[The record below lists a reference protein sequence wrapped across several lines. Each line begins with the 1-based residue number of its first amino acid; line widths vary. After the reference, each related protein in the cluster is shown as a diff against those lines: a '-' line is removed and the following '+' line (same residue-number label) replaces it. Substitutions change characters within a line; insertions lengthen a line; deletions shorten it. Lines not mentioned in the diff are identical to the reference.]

1 MEIAASQ
8 LLENS
13 IAQSTRRA
21 YSSAQQQYLQFCQ
34 LINFHP
40 CLPATEQVL
49 ILFVTHLAQKC
60 CHSTIRSYLSAV
72 RFLHV
77 THVHGDPL
85 QGKLCLEQLLKGVKR
100 VKPRGSDPRLPI
112 TPFILQKIYSIVI
125 QDAQSPLNIM
135 MWAACCLGYFAFL
148 RAGEFTLQSNGQY
161 NPEIHLSPADISVDS
176 HQEPSLMRIRLKQ
189 SKTDQQR
196 VGVDLYVGRTFNNLC
211 PVAAMLAYLVIRG
224 QTDGPLFSV
233 NGRCL
238 TRDMLVQWLRSTLA
252 KSGVVVCCLLI
263 VSS

>member
-1 MEIAASQ
+1 M
-8 LLENS
+8 
-13 IAQSTRRA
+13 
-21 YSSAQQQYLQFCQ
+21 
-34 LINFHP
+34 
-40 CLPATEQVL
+40 
-49 ILFVTHLAQKC
+49 
-60 CHSTIRSYLSAV
+60 
-72 RFLHV
+72 
-77 THVHGDPL
+77 
-85 QGKLCLEQLLKGVKR
+85 KGVKR

-148 RAGEFTLQSNGQY
+148 RAGKFTLQSNGQY

-252 KSGVVVCCLLI
+252 KAGHTFPAIRSELEQPVLLQRKEWENRQYKLLVDGQAI
-263 VSS
+263 HTRDISVSHERNWPSFQKRWPANFV